1 MSEEN
6 DLIERALQQDE
17 RAFATLCERHGARL
31 WRIVSSVSRSSERE
45 DLVQESV
52 IRAYGALKGYRQE
65 ASFASWLSRIAINVV
80 HDYQKSAWRRRVVSF
95 PEDWEPIGSL
105 ENAIESRYELVELQR
120 RVRTEVA
127 KLATAQRIPIWL
139 HYFEGFTFAEI
150 ARLELTA
157 ESTIRSRI
165 HAGRKVLAKKL
176 SDFDL
181 DSASCSEAETLQTR
195 TKGCE
200 A

>member
-1 MSEEN
+1 MTEET
-6 DLIERALQQDE
+6 DLLERALQQDE
-17 RAFATLCERHGARL
+17 RAFAALCDCHRARL
-31 WRIVSSVSRSSERE
+31 WRIVSSVSRSSDRE

-52 IRAYGALKGYRQE
+52 IRAYGALKSYRRE

-95 PEDWEPIGSL
+95 PEGWEPAEFP
-105 ENAIESRYELVELQR
+105 ENALESRYELIELQR
-120 RVRTEVA
+120 RVRREVA
-127 KLATAQRIPIWL
+127 KLATSQRTPIWL

-181 DSASCSEAETLQTR
+181 DSAAYDDAEALKPR